1 MRKLLLLFVIVC
13 LGFMLVSCD
22 DNDNNSLYDGDV
34 TTHENPTLFSDLITE
49 IKGVFED

>member
-1 MRKLLLLFVIVC
+1 MKKLLVLFVVVC

-22 DNDNNSLYDGDV
+22 DNDNSLYDGDV
-34 TTHENPTLFSDLITE
+34 TTHENPSLIGDLVNE